1 MFFVFLLYYNNKA
14 KEGILYEKHIKKII
28 CLFGLLFTLTL
39 ADNSSII
46 TLCDI
51 STHQII
57 PPQTEPGDSAE
68 DIP

>member
-1 MFFVFLLYYNNKA
+1 MK
-14 KEGILYEKHIKKII
+14 KHIKKII

-46 TLCDI
+46 TLSDI

-57 PPQTEPGDSAE
+57 PPQTEPGDSTE

>member
-1 MFFVFLLYYNNKA
+1 MK
-14 KEGILYEKHIKKII
+14 KHIKKII

-57 PPQTEPGDSAE
+57 PPQTEPGDSTE